1 MIALYVE
8 IEHFMK
14 HQQADDVHV
23 VRLKIPG
30 HQVKAGVNNVEI
42 AEDGW
47 CSKIK
52 GS

>member
-1 MIALYVE
+1 MIALSAG

-14 HQQADDVHV
+14 HQPAENVLDVD
-23 VRLKIPG
+23 
-30 HQVKAGVNNVEI
+30 VKSFGRQGKVGVNNVEI

-52 GS
+52 AS